1 MSLLTKEAVSV
12 RNYTYRYLN
21 TIALPMETVR
31 LISRINEYKGKQ
43 DLYKQQA
50 PQILDTLR
58 DVAVIQSTK
67 ASNAIEGIV
76 VTESRLH
83 TIMSKSADPAD
94 RSEAEIAGYRDVL
107 NLIHASAR
115 DIPINA
121 NVLLQ
126 LHKELYK
133 FVPVEGGRWKNV
145 DNEINE
151 SFPDGTRRTRFVPVP
166 AFETPASVQALCDSL
181 RERRQ
186 QEDVDP
192 LILTSLFVLD
202 FLSIHPFNDGNA
214 RMSRL
219 LTLLMLYQDGFE
231 VGRYISLEKIVESR
245 KEDYY
250 ESLRLSSIHWHQN
263 QQDPFP
269 WVNYLLSTILAAYK
283 ELEDRVGLITTGN
296 QNKAGRIRQFVESR
310 ITPFNKADVRN
321 ACPDVSEATIN
332 RILRELRDE
341 GLIKPS
347 GRGRGAKWIKR

>member
-1 MSLLTKEAVSV
+1 MKEALHV

-107 NLIHASAR
+107 NLIHASAQ

-145 DNEINE
+145 DNEISE
-151 SFPDGTRRTRFVPVP
+151 TFPDGTRRTRFIPVP

-181 RERRQ
+181 REQATTRRRRSTYLD
-186 QEDVDP
+186 EPLCTRFLVD
-192 LILTSLFVLD
+192 
-202 FLSIHPFNDGNA
+202 
-214 RMSRL
+214 
-219 LTLLMLYQDGFE
+219 
-231 VGRYISLEKIVESR
+231 
-245 KEDYY
+245 
-250 ESLRLSSIHWHQN
+250 SSIQ
-263 QQDPFP
+263 
-269 WVNYLLSTILAAYK
+269 
-283 ELEDRVGLITTGN
+283 
-296 QNKAGRIRQFVESR
+296 
-310 ITPFNKADVRN
+310 
-321 ACPDVSEATIN
+321 
-332 RILRELRDE
+332 
-341 GLIKPS
+341 
-347 GRGRGAKWIKR
+347 

>member
-1 MSLLTKEAVSV
+1 MKEALHV

-50 PQILDTLR
+50 PQVLDTLR

-145 DNEINE
+145 DNEISE

-202 FLSIHPFNDGNA
+202 FLSIHPFNDGNG

-219 LTLLMLYQDGFE
+219 LTLLLLYQEGFE

-310 ITPFNKADVRN
+310 ITPFTKADVRN

-332 RILRELRDE
+332 RLLRELRDE